1 MRVELFTDQYKKQW
15 DEFVSKA
22 KNSHFFFYRDFM
34 EYHKDR
40 FEDFS
45 LIIRDD
51 KDNILALLPAN
62 RVDKKLY
69 THQGLTFGG
78 LITSVKMKSV
88 IMLEIFQKLKSFLL
102 EHQIDEVIYKCI
114 PCIYHTKAAQEDR
127 YALFR
132 EEASLIETQLSATI
146 YLDKPL
152 KYSNGRKW
160 RLKKVK
166 QLGLEIKESENFT
179 KFWDLLHQILDKHHG
194 AKPVHTLKEIT
205 YLHQYF
211 PKHIKLFEVY
221 KEDQLMCGGVVF
233 ENEDIAHLQYVA
245 NSDEGRKIGA
255 LDLLIDHLI
264 KTVYNEKKYF
274 DFGTSNEDEGKVL
287 NEGLIDQ
294 KERFGAS
301 GVVHDTFLWKL
312 R

>member
-1 MRVELFTDQYKKQW
+1 MRIELYTNTYKNQW
-15 DEFVSKA
+15 DNFVKTA

-34 EYHKDR
+34 EYHKER

-45 LIIRDD
+45 LIILDD
-51 KDNILALLPAN
+51 KGNIIALLPAN
-62 RVDKKLY
+62 RVNEKLY
-69 THQGLTFGG
+69 SHQGLTFGG

-88 IMLEIFQKLKSFLL
+88 IMLEIFKAIKIFLL
-102 EHQIDEVIYKCI
+102 SYDIKELIYKSI
-114 PCIYHTKAAQEDR
+114 PYIYHTKAAQEDR

-132 EEASLIETQLSATI
+132 ENATLYQTQLSATI

-166 QLGLEIKESENFT
+166 QLSLVIKESDNFD
-179 KFWDLLHQILDKHHG
+179 KFWDLLHQILEKHHG
-194 AKPVHTLKEIT
+194 AKPVHNLSEIT
-205 YLHQYF
+205 YLQKTF
-211 PKHIKLFEVY
+211 PKNIKLYEVY

-245 NSDEGRKIGA
+245 NSDEGRTIGA

-264 KTVYNEKKYF
+264 KGVYKEKKYF
-274 DFGTSNEDEGKVL
+274 DFGTSNEDNGKVL

-312 R
+312 T